1 MGRKEE
7 NLNTIFNASNMLG
20 ATAFFAMILVA
31 AAYEGG
37 SYIMAVAFLAIF
49 ARCAYLSL
57 KEDGQIR

>member
-1 MGRKEE
+1 MIHK
-7 NLNTIFNASNMLG
+7 IFNASNILG

-37 SYIMAVAFLAIF
+37 SYIMAVAFLALF
-49 ARCAYLSL
+49 AGCAYLSL